1 MKTVINKHFS
11 HFYDKAFVQSFLSSI
26 ILLAFALFVNFYA
39 SLYATKVASSSVT
52 DIVLSNIRV
61 YDVDQIF
68 IFGPWVLFV
77 FIFIT
82 SIGKTYRF
90 PFIVKSIALFVLI
103 RSFFITL
110 THIGPFPSA
119 ILVDSTRFISTFTAG
134 GDLFFS
140 AHTGLPFLM
149 TLIFWKEK
157 GMRYIMLATSLF
169 FGTIVLMGHLHYTI
183 DVVAAF
189 FITYSIYALAE
200 TFFKKDMQYFHYGL
214 KGDEVPGNF

>member
-1 MKTVINKHFS
+1 MKNIINKHFS
-11 HFYDKAFVQSFLSSI
+11 HFYDKDFLQSFASSVM
-26 ILLAFALFVNFYA
+26 LLAFALFVNFYA
-39 SLYATKVASSSVT
+39 SLYATEVASAPVT

-68 IFGPWVLFV
+68 IYGPWVLFI
-77 FIFIT
+77 FIFIV
-82 SIGKTYRF
+82 SIRKTYRF

-119 ILVDSTRFISTFTAG
+119 ILVDSTKFITTFTAG

-157 GMRYIMLATSLF
+157 GMRYIMFATSLL
-169 FGTIVLMGHLHYTI
+169 FGAVVLMGHLHYTI

-189 FITYSIYALAE
+189 FITYSIYSIAE
-200 TFFKKDMQYFHYGL
+200 NFFKKDMEYFHYGI
-214 KGDEVPGNF
+214 KGDQVPGNF